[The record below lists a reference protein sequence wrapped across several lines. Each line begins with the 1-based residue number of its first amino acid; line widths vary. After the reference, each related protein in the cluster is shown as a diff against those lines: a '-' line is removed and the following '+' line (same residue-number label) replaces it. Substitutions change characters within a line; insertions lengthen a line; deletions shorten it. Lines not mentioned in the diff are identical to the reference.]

1 VRNDGSST
9 EIERSEGQ
17 RQCQGARIGDG
28 NLSAGKSLEPQVLL
42 SRITLISHAA
52 TLASHHASF
61 PLDEAITE
69 GELEKIAAIGWA
81 APRAQQVCCGP
92 ERRTWQTATALGLQ
106 PTETVEISEFNYGM
120 WGGKQI
126 DEIQASNPAGL
137 AAWLTDVEA
146 TPHGG
151 ESVAQLIARVG
162 AWLEKQTNA
171 GHTVAVTHPAV
182 IRGAILCCLQ
192 APLSSFWRLDIAPL
206 SLTDLRFNGNLWTAR
221 SSGCPLSRS

>member
-1 VRNDGSST
+1 MRINETST
-9 EIERSEGQ
+9 EPEPSEAQ
-17 RQCQGARIGDG
+17 RRCQGTRLDDG
-28 NLSAGKSLEPQVLL
+28 NLSAVKPLEPQVLPT
-42 SRITLISHAA
+42 RITLISHAV
-52 TLASHHASF
+52 TLALRHASF
-61 PLDEAITE
+61 PLDEAVTE

-106 PTETVEISEFNYGM
+106 PTETVEISEINYGM

-126 DEIQASNPAGL
+126 DEIQASDPAGL
-137 AAWLTDVEA
+137 TAWLTDVQA
-146 TPHGG
+146 IPHGG

-171 GHTVAVTHPAV
+171 GHTVAVTHPSV

-192 APLSSFWRLDIAPL
+192 APLTSFWRLDIAPL
-206 SLTDLRFNGNLWTAR
+206 SVTDLRFNGRLWTAR
-221 SSGCPLSRS
+221 SIGCPFYRS

>member
-1 VRNDGSST
+1 MRNNGTST
-9 EIERSEGQ
+9 EIEPSEGQ
-17 RQCQGARIGDG
+17 RQCQGARIDDG
-28 NLSAGKSLEPQVLL
+28 NLSAVKLLEPQVLPT
-42 SRITLISHAA
+42 RITLISHAV
-52 TLASHHASF
+52 TLALRHASF
-61 PLDEAITE
+61 PLDESVTE
-69 GELEKIAAIGWA
+69 GELEKIAATGWA

-92 ERRTWQTATALGLQ
+92 ERRTWQTAKALGLQ
-106 PTETVEISEFNYGM
+106 PTEASEICEINYGM

-126 DEIQASNPAGL
+126 DVIQASDPAGL
-137 AAWLTDVEA
+137 AAWLTDVQA

-192 APLSSFWRLDIAPL
+192 APLTSFWRLDIAPL
-206 SLTDLRFNGNLWTAR
+206 SVTDLRFNGRLWTAR
-221 SSGCPLSRS
+221 STGCPLYRS